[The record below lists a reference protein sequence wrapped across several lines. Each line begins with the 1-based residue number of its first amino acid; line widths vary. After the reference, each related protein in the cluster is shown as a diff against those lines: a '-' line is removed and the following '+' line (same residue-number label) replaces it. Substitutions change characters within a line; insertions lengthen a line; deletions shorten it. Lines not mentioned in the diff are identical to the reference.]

1 MGQFF
6 VSPDIQRL
14 PYCTDKRVARMSVRT
29 KWQKYGHKK
38 TGQTVACPRCLEVL
52 VFLFYYRRLFSLFGR
67 LLKRSHQE
75 VVELADRRNVGTFVG
90 RMG

>member
-6 VSPDIQRL
+6 VSSDIKRL
-14 PYCTDKRVARMSVRT
+14 PYCTDKRVARMPVRT

-52 VFLFYYRRLFSLFGR
+52 VFFSIAVFF
-67 LLKRSHQE
+67 
-75 VVELADRRNVGTFVG
+75 TF
-90 RMG
+90 RASSQA